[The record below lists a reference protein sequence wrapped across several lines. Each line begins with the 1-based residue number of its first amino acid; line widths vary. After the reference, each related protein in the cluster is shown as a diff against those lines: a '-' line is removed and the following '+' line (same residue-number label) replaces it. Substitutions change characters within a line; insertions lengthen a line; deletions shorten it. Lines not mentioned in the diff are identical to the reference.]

1 MLALVTDSTCGLTR
15 VEADELG
22 VTVAFG
28 EDMLPVSA
36 EFTLSGESAA
46 VCEIKE
52 FSISHG
58 T

>member
-1 MLALVTDSTCGLTR
+1 MD
-15 VEADELG
+15 DELG